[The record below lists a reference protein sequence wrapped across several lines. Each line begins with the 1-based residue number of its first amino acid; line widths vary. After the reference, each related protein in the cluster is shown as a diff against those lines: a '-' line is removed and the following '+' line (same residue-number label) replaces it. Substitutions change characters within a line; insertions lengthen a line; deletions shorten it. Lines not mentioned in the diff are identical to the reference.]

1 MTAAAS
7 GNALLDAH
15 VRLIRDTADL
25 VEASGIPG
33 LVLCPDQDEIVIQ
46 VPQAI
51 GDAAAR
57 ASAVARLA
65 DLTGGTAAAD
75 PRPGGTQ
82 GWSAPDLL
90 RSATRHRLQAVAIGS
105 PPSKYWHAS
114 CTPPVPCLS
123 LRSAD
128 AATLRSTQG

>member
-1 MTAAAS
+1 VTTTTAAS

-15 VRLIRDTADL
+15 VRLIRDAADL

-33 LVLCPDQDEIVIQ
+33 LALCPDQDEIIIQ

-57 ASAVARLA
+57 ARTVARLA
-65 DLTGGTAAAD
+65 DLTGGTAAPD

-82 GWSAPDLL
+82 GWIRAAGVFAGHPV
-90 RSATRHRLQAVAIGS
+90 RIYTAIA
-105 PPSKYWHAS
+105 KEE
-114 CTPPVPCLS
+114 TP
-123 LRSAD
+123 
-128 AATLRSTQG
+128 